1 MLKKLINYTKNLKY
15 RNLLHIVGG
24 CLIAFLPNLI
34 LNNLIGL
41 IIGVWLCAIVS
52 HLWELEQVKS
62 YKAKYSQSD
71 ILLTMLGGLIIGI
84 ILATNWNRGAYV
96 N

>member
-1 MLKKLINYTKNLKY
+1 MLKKLIEITKNWKN

-24 CLIAFLPNLI
+24 ILIAFLPNLI

-41 IIGVWLCAIVS
+41 IIGVWLCALVS

-62 YKAKYSQSD
+62 YKAKYSQND

-84 ILATNWNRGAYV
+84 IL
-96 N
+96 

>member
-1 MLKKLINYTKNLKY
+1 MLKQLINFTKNWKH

-24 CLIAFLPNLI
+24 ILIAFLPNLI

-41 IIGVWLCAIVS
+41 IIGVWLCVLVS

-62 YKAKYSQSD
+62 FKAKYSEKD
-71 ILLTMLGGLIIGI
+71 ILLTMLGGLLIGI
-84 ILATNWNRGAYV
+84 IL
-96 N
+96 